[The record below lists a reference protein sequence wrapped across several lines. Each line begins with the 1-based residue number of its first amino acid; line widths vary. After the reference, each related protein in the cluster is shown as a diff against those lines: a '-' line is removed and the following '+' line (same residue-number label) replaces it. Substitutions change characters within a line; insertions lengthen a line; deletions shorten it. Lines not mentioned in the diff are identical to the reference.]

1 MLCNRNGAVI
11 AHRRHDHSERP
22 VWGFYHGRRFVLECD
37 VKTLTCKNLTR
48 RGYAIQENGAR
59 VAVIVD
65 NQKRCRMVGG
75 FKRQRHAAFVI
86 CSKRFKR
93 GYGMLSRLD
102 IGADSFLRHLVI
114 QDNLAGIAIQ
124 RHALPNTVFDGDDNL
139 SATGETDRTL
149 GCTTVRVELAYGM
162 LLSPQCFDIACSSV
176 L

>member
-1 MLCNRNGAVI
+1 MLSRLDIGADSFLRHLVIQDNLAGIAIQRHALPNTVFDGDDNLSATGETDRTLGCTTVRVELAYGMLCNRNGAVI

-93 GYGMLSRLD
+93 GYGML
-102 IGADSFLRHLVI
+102 
-114 QDNLAGIAIQ
+114 
-124 RHALPNTVFDGDDNL
+124 
-139 SATGETDRTL
+139 
-149 GCTTVRVELAYGM
+149 
-162 LLSPQCFDIACSSV
+162 LSPQCFDIACSSV

>member
-93 GYGMLSRLD
+93 GYGILL
-102 IGADSFLRHLVI
+102 GGVK
-114 QDNLAGIAIQ
+114 
-124 RHALPNTVFDGDDNL
+124 
-139 SATGETDRTL
+139 AT
-149 GCTTVRVELAYGM
+149 RVV
-162 LLSPQCFDIACSSV
+162 QV